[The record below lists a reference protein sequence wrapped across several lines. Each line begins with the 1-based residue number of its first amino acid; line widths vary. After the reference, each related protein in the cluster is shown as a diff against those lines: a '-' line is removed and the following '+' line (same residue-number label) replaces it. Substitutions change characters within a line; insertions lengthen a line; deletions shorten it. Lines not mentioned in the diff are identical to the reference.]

1 MYFIMAG
8 PPDSPQCALNPQSAK
23 LLCQKLG
30 LPLQPDKCVGHA
42 TSLVVVGIELDAINQ
57 ITRLPAEKAPG
68 SPGTDYFMDFF
79 ALVQLTS
86 VEVPHWP
93 LTPCC

>member
-1 MYFIMAG
+1 
-8 PPDSPQCALNPQSAK
+8 
-23 LLCQKLG
+23 
-30 LPLQPDKCVGHA
+30 
-42 TSLVVVGIELDAINQ
+42 VVVGIELDAINQ

-79 ALVQLTS
+79 ALVQLAS